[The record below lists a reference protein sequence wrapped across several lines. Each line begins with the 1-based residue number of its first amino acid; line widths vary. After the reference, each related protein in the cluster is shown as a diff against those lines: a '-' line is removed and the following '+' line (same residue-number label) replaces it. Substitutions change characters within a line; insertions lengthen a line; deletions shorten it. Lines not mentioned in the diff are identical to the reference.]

1 MVYCKQNKNMN
12 SQISFAEME
21 RPQRWFTLALDN
33 LSIDDLENW
42 SMFEDALKQRKKDLK
57 QELRDT
63 KAKERALEKEVLKKQ
78 KKEEN
83 EQKKK
88 LSADEKDKANDYE
101 KTRESLQAII
111 MRGVRKQAKTNK
123 PKAPSFNNY
132 SAWTSG
138 IKGDDNAGP
147 GAPTQEELD
156 ACGGRRE
163 WKKIQWAKLTKEEK
177 DSKDAPWNAAKAE

>member
-1 MVYCKQNKNMN
+1 MIYCKQNNMD
-12 SQISFAEME
+12 A
-21 RPQRWFTLALDN
+21 FTLALDN
-33 LSIDDLENW
+33 FSITDLENW
-42 SMFEDALKQRKKDLK
+42 SMIENALKQRKKDLK

-63 KAKERALEKEVLKKQ
+63 KAKEKALVKEEAKKLKKDAKEQQ
-78 KKEEN
+78 KKLTAE
-83 EQKKK
+83 
-88 LSADEKDKANDYE
+88 EKDKANDYE
-101 KTRESLQAII
+101 KTRESLQSII

-138 IKGDDNAGP
+138 IKGDDNAGQ

-156 ACGGRRE
+156 SCGGRRE
-163 WKKIQWAKLTKEEK
+163 WKKIEWAKLTKEEK

>member
-1 MVYCKQNKNMN
+1 MN
-12 SQISFAEME
+12 AFE
-21 RPQRWFTLALDN
+21 LALN
-33 LSIDDLENW
+33 NFTVDDLDKW
-42 SMFEDALKQRKKDLK
+42 SMIEDALKQRKKVLK

-63 KAKERALEKEVLKKQ
+63 KAKEKALEKEELKKQ
-78 KKEEN
+78 KKEAKEQ
-83 EQKKK
+83 QKK
-88 LSADEKDKANDYE
+88 LTAEEKDKANDYE

-138 IKGDDNAGP
+138 IKGEDNAGP

-163 WKKIQWAKLTKEEK
+163 WKKIEWAKLTKEEK
-177 DSKDAPWNAAKAE
+177 DSKDAPWNASKAE